1 MQVGGWSEFNT
12 MRKIYTKLAERDKS
26 AAVQKMEQFYSAE
39 EQDEEAEKR
48 S

>member
-1 MQVGGWSEFNT
+1 MRVVGWSDYKT

-26 AAVQKMEQFYSAE
+26 VAVQKMEQFYSAE
-39 EQDEEAEKR
+39 EQAEEAEKR

>member
-1 MQVGGWSEFNT
+1 MGMYKEINMKRIVVYVHGKGG
-12 MRKIYTKLAERDKS
+12 
-26 AAVQKMEQFYSAE
+26 AAAQKMEQFYSAE